1 MLCRNLGT
9 YITNKKIN
17 FHIFYSKNKNE
28 VKKIMIKNNFVFVI
42 QIY

>member
-9 YITNKKIN
+9 YITNKIN

-28 VKKIMIKNNFVFVI
+28 IKKIMIENNFVFVI